1 MSSIKDL
8 TPRPEWASEERM
20 PTQDAVSIRLP
31 GVSIRIPGKLLAE
44 SGPAGVQVD
53 WDQVHVSLYALL
65 TAFHVGD
72 SSQTLAEIYN
82 TTPLL
87 ED

>member
-8 TPRPEWASEERM
+8 TPRPTWALEERM
-20 PTQDAVSIRLP
+20 PTQDTQLIHLP
-31 GVSIRIPGKLLAE
+31 GVSIRIPGKVLAE
-44 SGPAGVQVD
+44 SGPSGVQVD
-53 WDQVHVSLYALL
+53 WDQVHTSLYALL
-65 TAFHVGD
+65 ASFHIGD
-72 SSQTLAEIYN
+72 SPQTLAEIYN